1 MDPTTLHIDNQSA
14 ICPSHNTLSHEKSK
28 HIDIK
33 HIDIRYH
40 IIRERGGSKELKL
53 AYNPT
58 GKQWADVL
66 TRALDG
72 ISHGKAIKAF
82 VAPCQ
87 GRDGKRRIKSK
98 GRILG
103 ETPDDGYNHRRKD
116 C

>member
-28 HIDIK
+28 HIDI
-33 HIDIRYH
+33 RYH

-53 AYNPT
+53 AYIPT

>member
-1 MDPTTLHIDNQSA
+1 M
-14 ICPSHNTLSHEKSK
+14 
-28 HIDIK
+28 
-33 HIDIRYH
+33 
-40 IIRERGGSKELKL
+40 GSKELKL
-53 AYNPT
+53 AYILT
-58 GKQWADVL
+58 GKQGADVL
-66 TRALDG
+66 TWALDG